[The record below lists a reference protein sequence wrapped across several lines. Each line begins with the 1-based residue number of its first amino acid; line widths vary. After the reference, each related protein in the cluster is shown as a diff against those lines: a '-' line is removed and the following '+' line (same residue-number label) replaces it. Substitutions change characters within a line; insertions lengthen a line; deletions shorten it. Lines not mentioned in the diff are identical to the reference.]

1 MNDAGDTKRR
11 RDLAK
16 NVEIYATSWT
26 LYGDAIPGITSEVA
40 KFGFRE
46 RVEAARKAGF
56 SGLGLVHED
65 YLHLLNKHGL
75 AVMKAILADNG
86 MRLIETECLTDW
98 FTTGERRKQS
108 DIVRRDL
115 IKGAQDLG
123 SRHIKVIGDYIDPSD
138 DAWPIEH
145 MAKEFAGLCAD
156 AADAGLIIA
165 FELMPHA
172 NIKTLKQGVEVV
184 RTSGAKNGGL
194 LLDIW
199 HVVRG
204 GIDYADIA
212 TLPTGLLAWIELDD
226 ADKERVGTFHED
238 TVYRRRLCGEGS
250 FDIPGFLRA
259 VQAAGYDGAYG
270 VEMISDEQRRLPVD
284 QAARVAYRT
293 TRAQF
298 DLI

>member
-1 MNDAGDTKRR
+1 M
-11 RDLAK
+11 AK
-16 NVEIYATSWT
+16 DVEIYATSWT

-46 RVEAARKAGF
+46 RVEAAQKAGF
-56 SGLGLVHED
+56 AGLGLVHED
-65 YLHLLNKHGL
+65 YLHLRDTHGL
-75 AVMKAILADNG
+75 GEMKAILADNG
-86 MRLIETECLTDW
+86 VRLIETECLTDW

-115 IKGAQDLG
+115 IEGANQLG

-138 DAWPIEH
+138 NAWPVER
-145 MAKEFAGLCAD
+145 MTEEFAKLCAD

-172 NIKTLKQGVEVV
+172 NIKNLRQGVEIVQA
-184 RTSGAKNGGL
+184 SGARNGGL

-204 GIDYADIA
+204 NIAYADIA
-212 TLPTGLLAWIELDD
+212 ALPEGVIAWIELDD

-238 TVYRRRLCGEGS
+238 TVYRRRLCGQGS

-259 VQAAGYDGAYG
+259 VQAAGYSGAYG
-270 VEMISDEQRRLPVD
+270 VEMISDAQRRLPVD
-284 QAARVAYRT
+284 EAARVAYRS

>member
-1 MNDAGDTKRR
+1 
-11 RDLAK
+11 LAK
-16 NVEIYATSWT
+16 DVEIYATSWT

-56 SGLGLVHED
+56 AGLGLVHED
-65 YLHLLNKHGL
+65 YVHLRDKHGI
-75 AVMKAILADNG
+75 AEMKAILADNG

-98 FTTGERRKQS
+98 FATGERRRQS

-115 IKGAQDLG
+115 IEGAVNLG
-123 SRHIKVIGDYIDPSD
+123 SRHIKVIGDVVDPSD

-145 MAKEFAGLCAD
+145 MTEAFAKLCAD
-156 AADAGLIIA
+156 ADEAGLIIA

-172 NIKTLKQGVEVV
+172 NIKNLAQGTAIV
-184 RTSGAKNGGL
+184 RGAGARNGGL
-194 LLDIW
+194 LLDVW

-204 GIDYADIA
+204 GIAYEDIA
-212 TLPTGLLAWIELDD
+212 ALDKQDLAWIELDD
-226 ADKERVGTFHED
+226 ADKDRVGSFHED

-250 FDIPGFLRA
+250 FDIAGFLRA
-259 VQAAGYDGAYG
+259 VRAAGYDGAYG
-270 VEMISDEQRRLPVD
+270 VEMISDAQRKLPVD
-284 QAARVAYRT
+284 EAARVAYRT